1 MKRLKKIA
9 PLFAALLVAGSLYAQ
24 PTTPAPASPPPPAA
38 KTPIPSPAQMKKEA
52 QSMRDAVRASIQRM
66 YALQAKARKSND
78 IIQLTC
84 VNDKFIKLKA
94 QANLFDE
101 AHREL
106 LIDLD
111 TDARVETY
119 ARVTAASN
127 DVTKAREEAEACIGE
142 SQLGNE
148 SANDFE
154 GPEIVDDPTLGLPFD
169 IEVEPPAYA
178 SPYI

>member
-1 MKRLKKIA
+1 
-9 PLFAALLVAGSLYAQ
+9 V
-24 PTTPAPASPPPPAA
+24 TPFAPASSVS
-38 KTPIPSPAQMKKEA
+38 TSCRRRLE
-52 QSMRDAVRASIQRM
+52 RATTSF
-66 YALQAKARKSND
+66 S
-78 IIQLTC
+78 
-84 VNDKFIKLKA
+84 KLKA

-119 ARVTAASN
+119 ARVTTASN